1 MIVVDEAV
9 RLLVDALRVN
19 LEACGEPVEV
29 RAGVFAGDN
38 LAERL
43 RSALEA
49 LAVERGGVEA
59 LVAHRP
65 GCWEADHV
73 RQLAAMVDW

>member
-1 MIVVDEAV
+1 MAAQEQLVAAIRAVLDE
-9 RLLVDALRVN
+9 L
-19 LEACGEPVEV
+19 GEPHEV
-29 RAGVFAGDN
+29 QPGVFAGDN

-43 RSALEA
+43 SAA
-49 LAVERGGVEA
+49 LGEVAGERGGVEA

-73 RQLAAMVDW
+73 RALTLPF